1 MWELRLSGPEWGS
14 GANQCAVATSI
25 LAAGFGPGDAGES
38 PVVFRLLPGHVHD
51 LDAVDGAAAG
61 ELDDDVDTEA
71 DLGSGAG
78 DFDAFELGFLE

>member
-1 MWELRLSGPEWGS
+1 
-14 GANQCAVATSI
+14 
-25 LAAGFGPGDAGES
+25 
-38 PVVFRLLPGHVHD
+38 

-78 DFDAFELGFLE
+78 DFDAFELGLLE